1 MNSSLRISLPL
12 STLPVKSSR
21 VSQIR
26 GPPKRSER
34 RFKGWSGVGV
44 CARERRGGIS
54 NEWDIINALTNKGR
68 SAARVRCADDY
79 RLYGLNRAFRQHRVH
94 GHFLE
99 FQFCAVVDLQNDVV
113 VVYIADLS
121 HDNSCYIYFFYVIYY
136 LYFIY

>member
-1 MNSSLRISLPL
+1 MNSNLRILLPL

-21 VSQIR
+21 LSQIR
-26 GPPKRSER
+26 RPPKRSEWR
-34 RFKGWSGVGV
+34 IHAWTDGEG
-44 CARERRGGIS
+44 CASERRGVIS

-99 FQFCAVVDLQNDVV
+99 FQLCAVVDLQHDVV
-113 VVYIADLS
+113 VVYLADLAQHTTG
-121 HDNSCYIYFFYVIYY
+121 HDHFVA
-136 LYFIY
+136 FIQCRY